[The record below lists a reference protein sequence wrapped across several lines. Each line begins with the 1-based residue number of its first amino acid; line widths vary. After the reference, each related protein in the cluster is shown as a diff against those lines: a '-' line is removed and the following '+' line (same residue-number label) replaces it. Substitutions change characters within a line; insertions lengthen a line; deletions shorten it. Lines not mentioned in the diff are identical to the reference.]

1 MIKKVVKIDKLCGQ
15 IHIGLFRKF
24 SLSKKLLIFNEMN
37 LQTPFYL
44 ILYAFLDYISAIGGL
59 KSMIYGYWDI
69 NKWL

>member
-1 MIKKVVKIDKLCGQ
+1 
-15 IHIGLFRKF
+15 
-24 SLSKKLLIFNEMN
+24 MN
-37 LQTPFYL
+37 LQTPIYL